1 MRLTMMASWMVVD
14 GWVHGW
20 CGGSLNSGWGRTD
33 RPSRGLAWQ
42 RAAADKQIW
51 RASVQ
56 VRASAGV
63 MGSAGSS
70 WFVPGG
76 GLAGVTVGRR
86 TPEPRLAPPEEA
98 AQNESARE
106 RRLTH
111 QRPRPSFLVPRPFRS
126 ESPSGFENLN
136 PFSLKCSPSGS
147 EVVGSS
153 ACHARQDIR
162 G

>member
-1 MRLTMMASWMVVD
+1 MGGCMGGVEGPSTQD
-14 GWVHGW
+14 GDGPTDPAGAWR
-20 CGGSLNSGWGRTD
+20 GSGQQQT
-33 RPSRGLAWQ
+33 SRIGVQACKCVQ
-42 RAAADKQIW
+42 VQARRAAL
-51 RASVQ
+51 
-56 VRASAGV
+56 VRPRRR
-63 MGSAGSS
+63 
-70 WFVPGG
+70 F
-76 GLAGVTVGRR
+76 GRR
-86 TPEPRLAPPEEA
+86 NCGETDPRAQVGAPRRSRPERIRKGTSI
-98 AQNESARE
+98 N
-106 RRLTH
+106 H

>member
-1 MRLTMMASWMVVD
+1 MDS
-14 GWVHGW
+14 GWVGAW
-20 CGGSLNSGWGRTD
+20 VVWRVPQLRMGTD
-33 RPSRGLAWQ
+33 RPTQQGPGVAAGSSRQAELAC
-42 RAAADKQIW
+42 K
-51 RASVQ
+51 
-56 VRASAGV
+56 RASACKCRRDGQR
-63 MGSAGSS
+63 